1 MNRLFEDLRSIIMK
15 ELEDI
20 VSRGE
25 LDDGTLMCVDKLV
38 DIIKDIDEIEGH
50 ESGYSNTG
58 TSRYNRM
65 SYDNYSRGR
74 GGMGRFENSFRG
86 GYSRDGSTIEKLNRM
101 MNEASSD
108 MERDV
113 LRRVIDSI

>member
-1 MNRLFEDLRSIIMK
+1 MDRIFEDLREIVMR
-15 ELEDI
+15 ELGGI

-38 DIIKDIDEIEGH
+38 DIIKDIDEIESH
-50 ESGYSNTG
+50 DNGYSNTE
-58 TSRYNRM
+58 YNRM
-65 SYDNYSRGR
+65 SYDNNNRGR
-74 GGMGRFENSFRG
+74 GGMGRFGNNFRG
-86 GYSRDGSTIEKLNRM
+86 GYSRDGSTMDKLNRM

-113 LRRVIDSI
+113 IRKIMDTI